1 MLTNAEHRRLEELS
15 RAMNERPLTPEES
28 AELGNLM
35 ALDMGASRE
44 RKRRWAGASA
54 INAAA
59 RPRAIA
65 TATGIGSL
73 SAPSER

>member
-1 MLTNAEHRRLEELS
+1 MLTNAERRRLEELS

-44 RKRRWAGASA
+44 PYQPRSYGREAEAVAS
-54 INAAA
+54 
-59 RPRAIA
+59 
-65 TATGIGSL
+65 TAN
-73 SAPSER
+73 